1 MKTII
6 TGCDDNVELD
16 SKYYIDFILSMD
28 RIFKSFL
35 NLLKK
40 ELINLNITD
49 INSIQG
55 LIIYNLGHESM
66 NTTELISRGYYTG
79 SNVSYNLKK
88 LIELGYIEQNQSETD
103 KRSYIVRLTN
113 NGLKLLQVVE
123 KIFALPMQS
132 LKNAIPI
139 KKTKKT
145 KHVLQKII
153 KTLEDLSKK

>member
-66 NTTELISRGYYTG
+66 HTTELISRGYYTG

-113 NGLKLLQVVE
+113 NGLKLLRVIE
-123 KIFALPMQS
+123 KIFALRMQ
-132 LKNAIPI
+132 LVKNTIPI
-139 KKTKKT
+139 NKTKKT

>member
-55 LIIYNLGHESM
+55 LIIYNLGH
-66 NTTELISRGYYTG
+66 I
-79 SNVSYNLKK
+79 
-88 LIELGYIEQNQSETD
+88 
-103 KRSYIVRLTN
+103 RLVARRPF
-113 NGLKLLQVVE
+113 LCLL
-123 KIFALPMQS
+123 
-132 LKNAIPI
+132 
-139 KKTKKT
+139 
-145 KHVLQKII
+145 
-153 KTLEDLSKK
+153 